1 MATAGVVAVAMT
13 AVVLGAGHG
22 TAAPPAPKGTK
33 NVPVHATFEV
43 HQQREN
49 DEPVARGSI
58 HGVRRIEGG
67 TILYYSLGFP
77 EQYGTDV
84 SFLYTHRPL
93 HATDRWGIGAPW
105 ATPTLIDPV
114 GKRAYTTLVSEEDG
128 DCLCS
133 PTSATEDEPGK
144 LFVLYSVYSPLPPEV
159 RSVAV
164 TIGYDTVVIGVP
176 VEEGALTPAVEPAQP
191 ILLGDGWPRLDVDA
205 VAAAP
210 ETERSIADLETRL
223 VDFGNQ
229 VTTVESPG
237 QVSLELSTDVLFAVD
252 SAVLTGQA
260 QASIAKVAQT
270 VNERVKA
277 GTISV
282 SATPTTPVPTAAT
295 TLSPG
300 SGRRRCP
307 APWNRW

>member
-1 MATAGVVAVAMT
+1 M
-13 AVVLGAGHG
+13 
-22 TAAPPAPKGTK
+22 
-33 NVPVHATFEV
+33 
-43 HQQREN
+43 
-49 DEPVARGSI
+49 
-58 HGVRRIEGG
+58 
-67 TILYYSLGFP
+67 
-77 EQYGTDV
+77 
-84 SFLYTHRPL
+84 
-93 HATDRWGIGAPW
+93 
-105 ATPTLIDPV
+105 LIDQV
-114 GKRAYTTLVSEEDG
+114 GKRAYTTLVTEEDG

-133 PTSATEDEPGK
+133 PISATEDESGK
-144 LFVLYSVYSPLPPEV
+144 LFVLYSVYPPLPPEV

-164 TIGYDTVVIGVP
+164 TIGYDTVMIGVP
-176 VEEGALTPAVEPAQP
+176 VEEGALTPTVEPAQP

-252 SAVLTGQA
+252 SAVLTRQA

-282 SATPTTPVPTAAT
+282 IGHTDNTGPDSRNDPLSRQRAEAVPSALEPLVK
-295 TLSPG
+295 LPG
-300 SGRRRCP
+300 LRFQIEGKGEREPIADNDTDAGRQANRRVTVTFASGD
-307 APWNRW
+307 